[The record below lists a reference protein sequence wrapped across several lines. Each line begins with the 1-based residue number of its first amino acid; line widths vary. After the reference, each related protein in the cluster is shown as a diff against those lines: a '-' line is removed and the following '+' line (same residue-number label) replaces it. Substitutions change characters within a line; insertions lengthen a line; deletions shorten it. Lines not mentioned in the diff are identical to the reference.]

1 MGIVSGR
8 VLTGGKKK
16 EKKNGVRIGAKKV
29 GGEEETSQG
38 RPHRLSRSHARNPSP
53 SLPMY
58 LFVFGTQNGLAEKG
72 GKGRFASI
80 LNRLQP

>member
-16 EKKNGVRIGAKKV
+16 KKNGVRIGAKKV

-38 RPHRLSRSHARNPSP
+38 RPQTQSVSR
-53 SLPMY
+53 
-58 LFVFGTQNGLAEKG
+58 
-72 GKGRFASI
+72 
-80 LNRLQP
+80 